1 MTMLSAPKSPSV
13 ASDRQ
18 HIVCRT
24 NHVLLSDFTT
34 ARREPTRPVEFRG
47 ENFERQFDSTT
58 LFYDAVD
65 IGDRRVILF
74 APPFFNLAADLSRT
88 SFFQGSDRP
97 QPDIRHFDRHA
108 QIWLKA
114 SPEGGIRAVGPLGDV
129 TFAIS
134 PNHLDMFRD
143 RRVIFTMSKDNPIE
157 WIVDWV
163 KFNRDV
169 HGADAVLIYNNAS
182 TAYDGA
188 ALSAA
193 LRSVPGIARSVVVE
207 WPFKYGPQGANS
219 RDHWDSDFCQLGA
232 WEHARWRF
240 LQDARSVMN
249 SDIDELV
256 LSKSGQSVFE
266 AAEQSRSGFVR
277 YRGRW
282 IVGVNDRSESE
293 TADRL
298 PRHRDF
304 RILMPPNYQFSGLR
318 GRRDTNVCAPKWTV
332 VPAKCPRRAQWL
344 IHSISSWLPSYL
356 PCSGNFSFSHFREIG
371 SNWKY
376 QRTSRVPFD
385 PSIHKAN
392 ELLQTTF
399 GRVNWVA

>member
-1 MTMLSAPKSPSV
+1 MNMLSAPKSPSI

-18 HIVCRT
+18 HVVCRT
-24 NHVLLSDFTT
+24 NHVLLSDFTD
-34 ARREPTRPVEFRG
+34 ARRQPTRPVEFRD
-47 ENFERQFDSTT
+47 ENFARQFDSTT
-58 LFYDAVD
+58 LIYDAVD
-65 IGDRRVILF
+65 IGDQRIVLF
-74 APPFFNLAADLSRT
+74 APPFFNLTGDLSRT
-88 SFFQGSDRP
+88 NFFQGSERR
-97 QPDIRHFDRHA
+97 QSDIRHFDRHA
-108 QIWLKA
+108 QIRLQA
-114 SPEGGIRAVGPLGDV
+114 SPGVGIRAVGPLGDV
-129 TFAIS
+129 ALTIS
-134 PNHLDMFRD
+134 PNSLDLFRG

-169 HGADAVLIYNNAS
+169 HGADAVLIYDNAS
-182 TAYDGA
+182 TAYDA
-188 ALSAA
+188 TALSAA
-193 LRSVPGIARSVVVE
+193 LRSVPGIERSAVVE

-266 AAEQSRSGFVR
+266 AAEQSLSGFVR

-282 IVGVNDRSESE
+282 IVGVNEPGESE
-293 TADRL
+293 VTDRL

-304 RILMPPNYQFSGLR
+304 SILMPPSYQFSWLR
-318 GRRDTNVCAPKWTV
+318 GRRDTNACAAKWTV
-332 VPAKCPRRAQWL
+332 VPGKCPQRAQWL

-356 PCSGNFSFSHFREIG
+356 PCSRNFSFSHFREIG

-376 QRTSRVPFD
+376 QRTSRMPFD
-385 PSIHKAN
+385 PSVHTTN
-392 ELLQTTF
+392 ELLQTAF
-399 GRVNWVA
+399 QRVDWRA

>member
-1 MTMLSAPKSPSV
+1 MTMLSAPKSSNVVP
-13 ASDRQ
+13 DRQ

-24 NHVLLSDFTT
+24 NHVLLSDFTD
-34 ARREPTRPVEFRG
+34 ARRHPTRPAEFRG

-65 IGDRRVILF
+65 IGDRQVVLF
-74 APPFFNLAADLSRT
+74 APPFFNLAGELSNT
-88 SFFQGSDRP
+88 SFFQGSERLEP
-97 QPDIRHFDRHA
+97 EIRHFDRHA
-108 QIWLKA
+108 QIWLNA
-114 SPEGGIRAVGPLGDV
+114 SPDGGIRATGPLGDIAL
-129 TFAIS
+129 AIS
-134 PNHLDMFRD
+134 PNRLEMFRD
-143 RRVIFTMSKDNPIE
+143 RRVVFTMSKDNPIE

-163 KFNRDV
+163 KFNRDI

-193 LRSVPGIARSVVVE
+193 LRSVPGIERSVVVE

-232 WEHARWRF
+232 WEHARWCF
-240 LQDARSVMN
+240 LQQARSVMN
-249 SDIDELV
+249 ADIDELV

-282 IVGVNDRSESE
+282 IIGVDDRTTREV
-293 TADRL
+293 ADRL

-304 RILMPPNYQFSGLR
+304 GILMPPNYEVSWQR

-332 VPAKCPRRAQWL
+332 VPGKCPRHAQWH
-344 IHSISSWLPSYL
+344 IHSIASWLNSYL
-356 PCSGNFSFSHFREIG
+356 PCSRNFSFGHFREIG

-385 PSIHKAN
+385 PSIHRTN

-399 GRVNWVA
+399 KRVNWDA

>member
-1 MTMLSAPKSPSV
+1 MTMLSAPKSPSA

-18 HIVCRT
+18 HLVCQT
-24 NHVLLSDFTT
+24 NHVLLPDFTT
-34 ARREPTRPVEFRG
+34 ARRQPTRPVEFRD

-58 LFYDAVD
+58 LVYDAVD
-65 IGDRRVILF
+65 IGDRRIVLF
-74 APPFFNLAADLSRT
+74 APPFFNLTEDLSCT
-88 SFFQGSDRP
+88 SFFQGSERR
-97 QPDIRHFDRHA
+97 QPDIRHLDRHA

-129 TFAIS
+129 ALAIS
-134 PNHLDMFRD
+134 SNHLDMFRD

-163 KFNRDV
+163 KFNCDI

-240 LQDARSVMN
+240 LQHARSVMN

-256 LSKSGQSVFE
+256 LSKFGQSVFE
-266 AAEQSRSGFVR
+266 AAEQSRWGFVR

-282 IVGVNDRSESE
+282 IVGVNDRNESE
-293 TADRL
+293 VADRL
-298 PRHRDF
+298 PQHRDF
-304 RILMPPNYQFSGLR
+304 GILMPPNYEFSWLR
-318 GRRDTNVCAPKWTV
+318 GRRDTNRCLPKWTV
-332 VPAKCPRRAQWL
+332 VPGRCAPRAQWHV
-344 IHSISSWLPSYL
+344 HSISSWLPSYL
-356 PCSGNFSFSHFREIG
+356 PCSRDFSFSHFREIG

-376 QRTSRVPFD
+376 QRTSRMPFD
-385 PSIHKAN
+385 PAIHKTD
-392 ELLQTTF
+392 ELLQATF
-399 GRVNWVA
+399 KRVNWEA